1 LFTINRDA
9 YDGVPSSSDGL
20 GLFDL
25 TRLRCEALAPGDAMF
40 FHPALAHGSG
50 ENTSAERRRIATL
63 WFVGGPED

>member
-1 LFTINRDA
+1 
-9 YDGVPSSSDGL
+9 
-20 GLFDL
+20 
-25 TRLRCEALAPGDAMF
+25 MF